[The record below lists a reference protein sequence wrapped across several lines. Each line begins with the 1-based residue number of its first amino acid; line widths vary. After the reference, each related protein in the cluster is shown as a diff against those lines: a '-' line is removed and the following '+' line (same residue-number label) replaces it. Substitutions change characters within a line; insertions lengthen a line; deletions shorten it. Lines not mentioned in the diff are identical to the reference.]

1 MIKIEIFK
9 EDERVETRTSRAKD
23 DKPSRA
29 FYEQDAYA
37 YLGGKFP
44 TLIKLSLEQDQPP
57 HAAGIYTLD
66 SSSYL
71 VNNFGAL
78 ELKRFGQ
85 LIRPFEIE
93 L

>member
-23 DKPSRA
+23 DKPART
-29 FYEQDAYA
+29 FFEQAAYA

-44 TLIKLSLEQDQPP
+44 TLIKLSLEEGQPP
-57 HAAGIYTLD
+57 HVAGLYTLH
-66 SSSYL
+66 SSSYV

-85 LIRPFEIE
+85 LITSLEVE

>member
-23 DKPSRA
+23 DKPART

-44 TLIKLSLEQDQPP
+44 SLIKLSMEKDQPP
-57 HAAGIYTLD
+57 HAAGLYTLHN
-66 SSSYL
+66 SSY
-71 VNNFGAL
+71 VINNFGAL

-85 LIRPFEIE
+85 LITPLEVE

>member
-9 EDERVETRTSRAKD
+9 EDERIETRTSRANG
-23 DKPSRA
+23 DKPART

-44 TLIKLSLEQDQPP
+44 TLIKVSLEEGQPP
-57 HAAGIYTLD
+57 YLAGLYTLH
-66 SSSYL
+66 SSSFI
-71 VNNFGAL
+71 VNNFGSL
-78 ELKRFGQ
+78 ELKKFGQ
-85 LIRPFEIE
+85 LITPLEVE